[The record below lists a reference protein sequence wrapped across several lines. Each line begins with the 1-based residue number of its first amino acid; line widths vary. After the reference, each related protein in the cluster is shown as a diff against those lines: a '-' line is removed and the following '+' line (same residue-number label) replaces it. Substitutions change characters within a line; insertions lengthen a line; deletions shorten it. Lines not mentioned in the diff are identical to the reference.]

1 MNMKKSIFIAV
12 FFLVSAMSFGQV
24 IYEVPDTTQFNNIDT
39 ITVTTDVIYNAPMC
53 YEGDGVT
60 TTCKA
65 KFIEKRE
72 KPIVN
77 ILRFNADKT
86 KCFLGYHKGK
96 YYIYKVYHKYN
107 KIILE
112 QEQPIS
118 SSKTIII
125 HDLRYGNREIIHST
139 F

>member
-1 MNMKKSIFIAV
+1 MKKIIFTIV
-12 FFLVSAMSFGQV
+12 FILVSVMSFGQI

-39 ITVTTDVIYNAPMC
+39 ITVTTDVIYTTQMYYA
-53 YEGDGVT
+53 GDGIT
-60 TTCKA
+60 TPCKA
-65 KFIEKRE
+65 RYIEKRE
-72 KPIVN
+72 HPIVN

-86 KCFLGYHKGK
+86 KCFFGYHKGK

-118 SSKTIII
+118 SNKQIIV
-125 HDLRYGNREIIHST
+125 HDLRYGNREILYET